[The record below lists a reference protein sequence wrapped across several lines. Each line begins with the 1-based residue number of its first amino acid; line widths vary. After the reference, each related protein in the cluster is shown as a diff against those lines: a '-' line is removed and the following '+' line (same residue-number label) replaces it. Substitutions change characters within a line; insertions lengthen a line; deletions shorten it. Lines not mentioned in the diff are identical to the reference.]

1 MALIWSYSSF
11 KVKWYKCIGKVSK
24 LSPMSNDEH
33 VELYLYLYLVSG
45 WSDRYNIYQ
54 LINIHPEIEIE
65 YYLIFRN
72 VYKHLYQ

>member
-1 MALIWSYSSF
+1 M
-11 KVKWYKCIGKVSK
+11 GKVSK
-24 LSPMSNDEH
+24 RSPVSNGKH
-33 VELYLYLYLVSG
+33 TAIYLNLYLVSG

-54 LINIHPEIEIE
+54 LINIHPQVEIE